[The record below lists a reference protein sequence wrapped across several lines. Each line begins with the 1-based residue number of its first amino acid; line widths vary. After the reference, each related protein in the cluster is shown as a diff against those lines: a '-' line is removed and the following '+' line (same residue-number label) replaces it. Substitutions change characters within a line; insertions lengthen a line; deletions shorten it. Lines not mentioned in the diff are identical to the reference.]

1 MTPNT
6 IKQFN
11 AHPTNFKLVSNFIKF
26 ICLFI
31 YLVGLLGVNSLE
43 RMKETI

>member
-1 MTPNT
+1 MTPNA

-11 AHPTNFKLVSNFIKF
+11 IHRTISNYNQISFY
-26 ICLFI
+26 LFI
-31 YLVGLLGVNSLE
+31 YLVGLLGVNNLE